1 MQRMR
6 LKGHDSSRPLQLA
19 RSVDDAPKDF
29 SMTKVDTVEIADRQN
44 RPARSFRQ
52 FIEISYYLHFDI
64 GVVPAWGLSLPDTYC
79 LKGTVP
85 KGIKLKRFQHNVHSD
100 TKIFTFQLRAY

>member
-19 RSVDDAPKDF
+19 RPVDDAPKDF

-44 RPARSFRQ
+44 RTARSFWQ
-52 FIEISYYLHFDI
+52 IIEISYYLHCDI
-64 GVVPAWGLSLPDTYC
+64 GLSQNGGGLFLTPI
-79 LKGTVP
+79 V
-85 KGIKLKRFQHNVHSD
+85 
-100 TKIFTFQLRAY
+100 